1 MSSINNIIRTNI
13 VFLIV
18 FIWQN
23 YAVSQISIFER
34 KPTEDNRNRETLYE
48 SATRNKIDLNGDWQA
63 VFDNSNNINL
73 YVPFA
78 TDYEGSFLL
87 NRNFSIPDSLLNNFT
102 FLFVAEGIN
111 FDSEVKLNNIIISR
125 NSGGLKLILTEIQEN
140 IVQKNNTISILV
152 TNKPDNS
159 RTLPLALQ
167 NNYSKNYTGI
177 TANIYM
183 LAVPKLYIN
192 DFLSDYTFEND
203 NFLKFTN
210 TVHINT
216 NLIDS
221 ITSSAKSFYLKT
233 EVLKKSSLEKIAES
247 PSVRFEAGNYQTYS
261 FTNELV
267 IRNPESWSPEKPEL
281 YIIKTI
287 ITGQDKIIDELYSET
302 GFVNMK
308 ISGSDISI
316 NSRKIKLNGINYYE
330 DLPKYADALE
340 FSAVEKDLMKIKD
353 YGFNCI
359 RIPGKSA
366 HPFVVKICQRIGL
379 FLLEEIPF
387 NEVPES
393 LLKSDKYRKSAVEY
407 AENIVRRDKHSPSV
421 LFWGIGNDF
430 DVTCKQAE
438 TYARQIKDAVNALD
452 NRKIYYTTR
461 NISND
466 LVENIA
472 DIKGLNLSNEDLE
485 TIKNRTEKT
494 ERNKFIFISG
504 IGVAVNNNNRNGF
517 GDNQSVE
524 YQAKLLTESFKSLN
538 RFPGIF
544 VNSFADYNSE
554 CPLLI
559 HYNSDNY
566 YMQTNGL
573 FDFNREPKYTAGI
586 FKKLLNNQGFQKI
599 PEGTEEAEK
608 QQTYIFLITGLAFL
622 LLFVLA
628 LGKISYF
635 KENILKSLIAPK
647 NFLHQI
653 KEQSPV
659 SNYQNFIVLLFISLS
674 LSLYFSSILFYL
686 RADYNFDI
694 LLSKISGDG
703 YVKMF
708 LVDVINKP
716 AYLLLFVILLFS
728 VYIAVITSL
737 VYVFSAFSKRSTKFR
752 SVFTVISWSNVSML
766 VFLAFG
772 IIFSKTLSYG
782 MLLNLS
788 FYFFL
793 LLLTYCLFKII
804 NGIRYIYEYNAFKT
818 YFYGTLVIL
827 VLGGLSYFYFVIYS
841 SALDFLYLIRT
852 FN

>member
-1 MSSINNIIRTNI
+1 M
-13 VFLIV
+13 V
-18 FIWQN
+18 FIWQS
-23 YAVSQISIFER
+23 YAISQISIFER
-34 KPTEDNRNRETLYE
+34 KPTEDIRNKETLYE

-63 VFDNSNNINL
+63 VFNNSNNTNL

-78 TDYEGSFLL
+78 SDYEGSILL
-87 NRNFSIPDSLLNNFT
+87 NRNFSIPDSLLNNYT

-111 FDSEVKLNNIIISR
+111 FDSEVKLNNIIVSR

-140 IVQKNNTISILV
+140 IIQKNNTISVLV

-177 TANIYM
+177 TANIYL

-192 DFLSDYTFEND
+192 DFLSDYTFEYD
-203 NFLKFTN
+203 NFVKITN
-210 TVHINT
+210 TVHVNT
-216 NLIDS
+216 NLID
-221 ITSSAKSFYLKT
+221 TVTGSAKSFFVKT
-233 EVLKKSSLEKIAES
+233 EILKKNTLEKVAES
-247 PSVRFEAGNYQTYS
+247 PSVRFEAANYQTFS
-261 FTNELV
+261 FTNELTL
-267 IRNPESWSPEKPEL
+267 RNPEAWSPEKPDL

-287 ITGQDKIIDELYSET
+287 ISNQDRIIDELYAET
-302 GFVNMK
+302 GFVNIK
-308 ISGSDISI
+308 ISGSDISL
-316 NSRKIKLNGINYYE
+316 NNRKIKLNGINYYE

-340 FSAVEKDLMKIKD
+340 FSAVEKDLLKIKD
-353 YGFNCI
+353 YGFNCV
-359 RIPGKSA
+359 RIPGKAA

-407 AENIVRRDKHSPSV
+407 AENIVRRDKHSPSI
-421 LFWGIGNDF
+421 LFWGMGNDF

-438 TYARQIKDAVNALD
+438 TYAQQFKDAVKALD

-466 LVENIA
+466 LVEKIA
-472 DIKGLNLSNEDLE
+472 DVKGLNLSNDDLE
-485 TIKNRTEKT
+485 TVKSKTEKT
-494 ERNKFIFISG
+494 ERNQFVFVSG
-504 IGVAVNNNNRNGF
+504 IGVSIDNNNRNGF
-517 GDNQSVE
+517 GDKQSVE

-559 HYNSDNY
+559 HHSSDNY
-566 YMQTNGL
+566 YLQTNGL
-573 FDFNREPKYTAGI
+573 FDFNRESKYTAGI

-599 PEGTEEAEK
+599 PEGTEETEK
-608 QQTYIFLITGLAFL
+608 PQTYFFLITGLVFL
-622 LLFVLA
+622 MLFILA

-653 KEQSPV
+653 KELSPIT
-659 SNYQNFIVLLFISLS
+659 NYQNFLVLLFISFS
-674 LSLYFSSILFYL
+674 LSLYFSSILYYM

-708 LVDVINKP
+708 LVDVFNKP
-716 AYLLLFVILLFS
+716 AYLLAVIIFLFS
-728 VYIAVITSL
+728 VFISFITAV
-737 VYVFSAFSKRSTKFR
+737 VYFFSAFSKRGTKFR

-766 VFLAFG
+766 VFFGFG
-772 IIFSKTLSYG
+772 ILFSKTLSYG

-804 NGIRYIYEYNAFKT
+804 NGIRYIYEYNTFKT
-818 YFYGTLVIL
+818 YFYGTVVLLVF
-827 VLGGLSYFYFVIYS
+827 GGLLYFYFVVYS
-841 SALDFLYLIRT
+841 SSLDFLYLIRT